1 MENSKTARA
10 KNSTL
15 KNRGKKR
22 KIKKK
27 KKVRADFLKD
37 FSKAR
42 GAESWVRRVPPPTRR
57 TYRLDLKKV
66 RTFFRRV
73 DQVEFLA
80 APASA
85 AKKLYGSCQ
94 LKRTFLSSIFYFSFL
109 STFLWKR
116 KVSQRNL

>member
-73 DQVEFLA
+73 DQIKLFENSEVCCCSLA
-80 APASA
+80 PPAAGLASQ
-85 AKKLYGSCQ
+85 KVLYFGIKS
-94 LKRTFLSSIFYFSFL
+94 
-109 STFLWKR
+109 
-116 KVSQRNL
+116 

>member
-57 TYRLDLKKV
+57 TYRFSLKKV
-66 RTFFRRV
+66 RTFFRRA

-85 AKKLYGSCQ
+85 AKK
-94 LKRTFLSSIFYFSFL
+94 
-109 STFLWKR
+109 
-116 KVSQRNL
+116 

>member
-73 DQVEFLA
+73 DQI
-80 APASA
+80 
-85 AKKLYGSCQ
+85 KL
-94 LKRTFLSSIFYFSFL
+94 F
-109 STFLWKR
+109 
-116 KVSQRNL
+116 